1 MSVHVC
7 LLASVTHLLIV
18 CVFVSVCVYYF
29 ILVLYPFTS
38 VEPSVWTTSEQW
50 CSRDT
55 SHRWKEERLFF
66 FYVHSTFKL
75 YELVIVLW
83 LSFGRVIENGAEYM
97 VCLHVW
103 DQWNNMRKSS
113 LLGVNSVFVCFSFF
127 VFQGLTIV
135 YTFLIKG
142 LMLFSYA
149 S

>member
-18 CVFVSVCVYYF
+18 CVFVSVCVHYF

-55 SHRWKEERLFF
+55 SHRWKEERLF

-103 DQWNNMRKSS
+103 DQWNNMRKAS